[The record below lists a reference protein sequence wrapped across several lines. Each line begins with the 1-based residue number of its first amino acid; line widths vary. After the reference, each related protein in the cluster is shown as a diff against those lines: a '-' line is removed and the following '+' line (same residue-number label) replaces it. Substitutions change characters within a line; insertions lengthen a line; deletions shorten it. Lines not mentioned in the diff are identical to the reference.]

1 MDDKLVRALNI
12 IKEDG
17 NIFTMGDE
25 YVIPLYQ
32 RAYAWTD
39 EQIKQLI
46 EDVIDIDNDKNYYI
60 GTLIVHKNN
69 NQYEVVDGQQRLTT
83 LYLLL
88 SYLGYNLPYGSLSFA
103 CRDISNYTLKNI
115 KAVIDEDKN
124 FDSNKFES
132 GIKAGIEDIKRFF
145 KSEECKDK
153 FIENLK
159 KVRLY
164 RIEVPPYTDLN
175 RYFEIMNTRGEQL
188 ELQDIVKAEIM
199 QGLEDE
205 PRAMDAFAEIWDA
218 CSDMEG
224 YVQMHFSPESREL
237 LFGEE
242 WEDMPSDNFSDLVEI
257 AKDSKVSD
265 DEKDDEDRD
274 KDSIKYII
282 SDDFKNE
289 DKEKTYN
296 DEGKQKYFSS
306 IIDFR
311 FFLIHV
317 LKVFIRLNNNGT
329 DKYTDSMIDDKKL
342 DRIFKRVIDE
352 GVEKKQK
359 LAKDRKDFA
368 KKFIAC
374 LLRTRYLF
382 DKYIIKREHTNVE
395 DNGKWSLKMLRQSR
409 QQKGNT
415 VKHNAYT
422 VNLDNDNESA
432 KDCHERLL
440 MLEAALRVSYT
451 SPKVM
456 QWINELLYFLSE
468 NDCQNANIGALENI
482 EEKAEDIIRRAV
494 NKSFFGVKG
503 YSSLGVDTPHIV
515 FNYLDYLLWRDG
527 QDKDFEFEFRNS
539 VEHWYPQHPDNNK
552 PWDNVDMFGNLCI
565 IQRRINS
572 KFSNLTP
579 EAKKDDNKDK
589 VAKASLKLRLMA
601 EATVDDAGMTSSEN
615 WRKKACAEHQKKMLK
630 ILENACTPLSKAQQ
644 VAD

>member
-1 MDDKLVRALNI
+1 MKDKMVRALTI
-12 IKEDG
+12 IENEG
-17 NIFTMGDE
+17 NIFTKGDE

-39 EQIKQLI
+39 DQINQLI
-46 EDVIDIDNDKNYYI
+46 EDVIDIDDDKNYYI
-60 GTLIVHKNN
+60 GTLIVHKKD
-69 NQYEVVDGQQRLTT
+69 NQFEVVDGQQRLTT

-88 SYLGYNLPYGSLSFA
+88 SYLGYQLPYGSLSFA

-132 GIKAGIEDIKRFF
+132 GIKEGIWDIKKYFS
-145 KSEECKDK
+145 SEELKNE
-153 FIENLK
+153 FIGKLK

-175 RYFEIMNTRGEQL
+175 SYFEIMNTRGEQL

-205 PRAMDAFAEIWDA
+205 PRAIDAFAVIWDA

-237 LFGEE
+237 LFGKE
-242 WEDMPSDNFSDLVEI
+242 WDDMPSDSFDALVTI
-257 AKDSKVSD
+257 VDGTK
-265 DEKDDEDRD
+265 EKDAQKDDKGID
-274 KDSIKYII
+274 KDSLEYII
-282 SDDFKNE
+282 SDEFKNE

-306 IIDFR
+306 IIDFK

-329 DKYTDSMIDDKKL
+329 DEYTDSMIDDKKL
-342 DRIFKRVIDE
+342 DRIFKRVIE
-352 GVEKKQK
+352 EVVEKKQK

-382 DKYIIKREHTNVE
+382 DKFIIKREHTNVE
-395 DNGKWSLKMLRQSR
+395 DNGKWSLKMLKKSNSG
-409 QQKGNT
+409 KS
-415 VKHNAYT
+415 KSSAYT
-422 VNLDNDNESA
+422 VNLDDDNESA
-432 KDCHERLL
+432 KKCHERIL

-468 NDCQNANIGALENI
+468 NDCRNTNIVDLNII
-482 EEKAEDIIRRAV
+482 EEKAEDIIRSAV
-494 NKSFFGVKG
+494 NKSFFKIKG
-503 YSSLGVDTPHIV
+503 YDSLGVDTPHIV
-515 FNYLDYLLWRDG
+515 FNYLDYLLWRDES
-527 QDKDFEFEFRNS
+527 DKDFEFEFRNS
-539 VEHWYPQHPDNNK
+539 VEHWYPQHPESLL
-552 PWDNVDMFGNLCI
+552 PWNDVDMFGNLCI
-565 IQRRINS
+565 IQRHINS

-601 EATVDDAGMTSSEN
+601 EATVDDAGMTAAEN
-615 WRKKACAEHQKKMLK
+615 WRKKACAKHQKKMLE
-630 ILENACTPLSKAQQ
+630 ILEKACKPLSYKQQ
-644 VAD
+644 VVN